1 MGVQF
6 KYAFMTGLQLRGI
19 AFAVISVMNLV
30 FIILG
35 MLGALPFAAKITAV
49 SLAGVA
55 ISVMMVINII
65 CDVSIIRRMFT
76 APGAYLYALTP
87 THRWKTLFASTI
99 TMFAKDIVTIT
110 TSIIGVTW
118 LSLILAGEFAD
129 DVTLR
134 LIWETI
140 LANSSDILFG
150 LWFVALFIA
159 GYLLII
165 MIITF
170 CITAR
175 KSIFYQKRAGGL
187 LTALLALATIYVVN
201 IMALALAPF
210 SDVVRWGF
218 MFTVYISR
226 SGLIAYVFLTLT
238 QAAAL
243 FYATSKLME
252 RKMNI

>member
-1 MGVQF
+1 
-6 KYAFMTGLQLRGI
+6 
-19 AFAVISVMNLV
+19 MNLI
-30 FIILG
+30 FIIFG
-35 MLGALPFAAKITAV
+35 MLGALPLAAKITAV

-65 CDVSIIRRMFT
+65 CDISIIRRMFT

-87 THRWKTLFASTI
+87 TLRWKTLFASTI
-99 TMFAKDIVTIT
+99 TMLAKDIVTIT

-118 LSLILAGEFAD
+118 LSLILAGEFAN

-134 LIWETI
+134 AIWETI
-140 LANSSDILFG
+140 RANSSDILFG
-150 LWFVALFIA
+150 LWFVALLIA

-175 KSIFYQKRAGGL
+175 KSIFYQKRVGGF
-187 LTALLALATIYVVN
+187 LTALLALGTIYVVN
-201 IMALALAPF
+201 IMAFALAPF
-210 SDVVRWGF
+210 SDVERWRYV
-218 MFTVYISR
+218 FTIYVGR
-226 SGLIAYVFLTLT
+226 GGLIAYVFLTLI
-238 QAAAL
+238 QAALL